1 MSRRSLELIGLA
13 AVIMV
18 VVVLVKL
25 APVAG
30 QVPTATAAAG
40 DVEKAGPAGK
50 TAWGETDLQGIWT
63 NHYEIPLQRPARDAH
78 KEVFSEEETGE
89 LERRPAGLICGDPRS
104 PRKR

>member
-1 MSRRSLELIGLA
+1 MSRPSLELIGLA

-50 TAWGETDLQGIWT
+50 TAWGEPDLQGIWT
-63 NHYEIPLQRPARDAH
+63 NHYEIPLQRPARYAN
-78 KEVFSEEETGE
+78 KEFFTEEE
-89 LERRPAGLICGDPRS
+89 RGDPRLS
-104 PRKR
+104 ARPPSTHGHV